1 MTLPNQE
8 ASGGQNLYVPLLFL
22 KGKKQRGQGKARR
35 AHLAAGQRRRR
46 RANYNN
52 DKRLAVLNDSEKIP
66 RG

>member
-35 AHLAAGQRRRR
+35 AHLAAAAKEEEGELQQ
-46 RANYNN
+46 
-52 DKRLAVLNDSEKIP
+52 
-66 RG
+66 